1 MYKKIL
7 SLIAML
13 AMLSAS
19 LPMPIASAQLTEN
32 RAEAILGE
40 TLVQTGFDKVEM
52 GTSSSANTAIR
63 GGSSCW
69 LMDKLAGDS
78 KAYINFRLSKDFKPA
93 EPDGSMYEIE
103 FEYYDSGKGFVRL
116 VYDSAF
122 KAEEIAETVYTKNEK
137 VWKTAKVTLNDA
149 NFSGRLANSY
159 DFRLTIKENGNGST
173 SSGESIG
180 IRRVKVTR
188 YPGKNPINVTAF
200 TDEAGDAF
208 EWYRS
213 EKIIHNRFENLTD
226 SEKTV
231 TVRYYFKNEKGRIYF
246 DKSEEM
252 TFAPGEVKETDLD
265 FGELDRCDV
274 YTYNVEITSE
284 EIDSC
289 FELFNLAVLKTD
301 PDGVLN
307 ERVLWCAHF
316 EWYGSEDI
324 KRDGIELVKLSNSYG
339 IRSSFDWNSMEPSKG
354 VLDWNSS
361 NMHFIVEE
369 LYKNGLMLLP
379 SLSGPSLF
387 YHESWNDMPRTKEQL
402 DGWRRFVEYT
412 IDTLKDYGVK
422 EYEIWNEPNI
432 KNFNK
437 YLDECRGDVYTELVK
452 IAREAADKVDPEA
465 KIGGPSAT
473 GINGHW
479 GRDYFSEAM
488 DAEIY
493 KYADAIVV
501 HPYEQKAPEI
511 CGMDENIRWFKDK
524 YKNAGIP
531 DPDIWNTEV
540 GYSTADDCTR
550 TEEMKG
556 ALNCRTAL
564 LYQALDLGE
573 RNCFYNFEQ
582 KGTVATDREDMF
594 GSVGPASYN
603 LNKQGKPFVPTVA
616 FAMVTGMNY
625 VMANSTADGIFD
637 SEDKNIRINRFDSK
651 KFNSKIVTLYAVE
664 GEENVTLD
672 LGAEKLTM
680 YDSLGNSTE
689 IYGRDGKFSFVAN
702 ANPVYLVGDITKTE
716 LCEGEITFG
725 AGRIKAARNDFV
737 SLDIKKPEGMGV
749 EVEVPCGIE
758 VSEISETGAVVLKNS
773 TSIGDNVRVTVKV
786 TDGEHIIAAADIDI
800 ETDSSVIPQLSIEL
814 VGSDVNRW
822 RATMDIK
829 NLSQTHAAKGSI
841 RFTSPE
847 IFRSMGKIDIGVIPK
862 NRTGRVEFNLPEI
875 IKKGQYSLQYDI
887 ELNGGTVSSFTDSI
901 DFTVATYAAK
911 TPKIDGKLEPREWNM
926 NAAMYAD
933 DIGQVKQI
941 DNWGGT
947 EDLSG
952 KAAVMWDEE
961 KFYMC
966 AVVTDDVFSQPNPP
980 AKNWAGDGLQIGVM
994 YGEEGFLAIGQGQAT
1009 FQEIGIA
1016 LSPEGAASY
1025 RTLSQDSCYPEGLCE
1040 TAETAITRDG
1050 NKVYYEFSI
1059 PWKDFLRPTD
1069 TAPEAGD
1076 ELGFSFLINDDDGQG
1091 RRGWIEYA
1099 GGIGEEKNTALFT
1112 YLKLIR

>member
-1 MYKKIL
+1 
-7 SLIAML
+7 ML
-13 AMLSAS
+13 AIFTAS
-19 LPMPIASAQLTEN
+19 LPSAVMSAQLTAGEN
-32 RAEAILGE
+32 QAQAILSN
-40 TLVQTGFDKVEM
+40 TLLQTGFDKVEM
-52 GTSSSANTAIR
+52 GTSSAINSAVR
-63 GGSSCW
+63 GGSECW

-78 KAYINFRLSKDFKPA
+78 KAYINFKLSKEFKPA
-93 EPDGSMYEIE
+93 ESDGSMYEIE

-116 VYDSAF
+116 MYDSAS
-122 KAEEIAETVYTKNEK
+122 KAQEVGHTVYTQNEK
-137 VWKTAKVTLNDA
+137 VWKTAKVVLNDA
-149 NFSGRLANSY
+149 SFGGRLDGSY
-159 DFRLTIKENGNGST
+159 DFRLTIKEKGNGST
-173 SSGESIG
+173 ASGESIG
-180 IRRVKVTR
+180 IRKVTVTR

-208 EWYRS
+208 EWYRT
-213 EKIIHNRFENLTD
+213 EKIIHNRFENLTAE
-226 SEKTV
+226 EKSV
-231 TVRYYFKNEKGRIYF
+231 NVRYYFQNEKGRIYF
-246 DKSEEM
+246 DKTEEI
-252 TFAPGEVKETDLD
+252 TFAPKEVKEVDLN
-265 FGELDRCDV
+265 FGELDRSDV
-274 YTYNVEITSE
+274 YTYNVEITSDDV
-284 EIDSC
+284 DSHY
-289 FELFNLAVLKTD
+289 ELFNLAVLKTD
-301 PDGVLN
+301 PDGILN

-339 IRSSFDWNSMEPSKG
+339 IRSSFDWNSMEPTKG

-387 YHESWNDMPRTKEQL
+387 YHEAWNDMPRTKEQL

-432 KNFNK
+432 ANFNK
-437 YLDECRGDVYTELVK
+437 YLDDCRGDVYTELVK
-452 IAREAADKVDPEA
+452 IAREAANKVDPEA

-473 GINGHW
+473 GINGSW
-479 GRDYFSEAM
+479 GRDYFDEAIE
-488 DAEIY
+488 AEIY

-511 CGMDENIRWFKDK
+511 CGMDENIKWFKDK
-524 YKNAGIP
+524 YVNKGIS

-540 GYSTADDCTR
+540 GYSTADDCTQ

-564 LYQALDLGE
+564 LYHAMDLGE

-582 KGTVATDREDMF
+582 KGTIKTDREYMF
-594 GSVGPASYN
+594 GSVSPASYDV
-603 LNKQGKPFVPTVA
+603 NKQGKPFVPTVA

-625 VMANSTADGIFD
+625 VMANSEADGIFD
-637 SEDKNIRINRFDSK
+637 SEDKNIRVSRFNSK

-664 GEENVTLD
+664 GTENVTLD
-672 LGAEKLTM
+672 LGVDKVTM

-689 IYGRDGKFSFVAN
+689 IYGKDGKFSFVAN
-702 ANPVYLVGDITKTE
+702 ANPIYLVGDITKTE
-716 LCEGEITFG
+716 LAESEIGFGEGS
-725 AGRIKAARNDFV
+725 IKAAQNDFV
-737 SLDIKKPEGMGV
+737 SIDINKPEGA
-749 EVEVPCGIE
+749 
-758 VSEISETGAVVLKNS
+758 EITAELPETLELKEITPNGSVVMKNYAE
-773 TSIGDNVRVTVKV
+773 IGTTARVTVKI
-786 TDGEHIIAAADIDI
+786 TEGEKVIATADIDI
-800 ETDSSVIPQLSIEL
+800 ETDAAVIPELTIEL
-814 VGSDVNRW
+814 GGSDVNRW
-822 RATMDIK
+822 RASVDIK
-829 NLSQTHAAKGSI
+829 NLSRTNAAKGYI
-841 RFTSPE
+841 EFTAPE
-847 IFRSMGKIDIGVIPK
+847 LFKSMGKIDIGVIPK

-887 ELNGGTVSSFTDSI
+887 KLNNGNVSSFTDSI
-901 DFTVATYAAK
+901 DFTVATYASEA
-911 TPKIDGKLEPREWNM
+911 PMIDGKLESGEWNM

-941 DNWGGT
+941 KNWGGT

-961 KFYMC
+961 NFYMC
-966 AVVTDDVFSQPNPP
+966 AVVTDDVFSQPNSP

-994 YGEEGFLAIGQGQAT
+994 YGDEGFLAIGQGQAT

-1016 LSPEGAASY
+1016 LSPEGAAAY

-1040 TAETAITRDG
+1040 TARTAITREG

-1069 TAPEAGD
+1069 TAPKAGD

-1112 YLKLIR
+1112 YLKLIK